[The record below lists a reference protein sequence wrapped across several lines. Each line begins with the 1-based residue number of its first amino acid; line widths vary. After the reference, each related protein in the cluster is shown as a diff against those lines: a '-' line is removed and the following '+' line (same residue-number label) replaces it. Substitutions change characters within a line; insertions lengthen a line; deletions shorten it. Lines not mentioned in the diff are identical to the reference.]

1 VFNVGFCLFFLNL
14 DTGIKCYLKLMV
26 GDLTGSEKNT
36 DVKVM
41 TNFWPLNLDSYLKLK
56 SL

>member
-1 VFNVGFCLFFLNL
+1 MFNVGFCLFFLNL